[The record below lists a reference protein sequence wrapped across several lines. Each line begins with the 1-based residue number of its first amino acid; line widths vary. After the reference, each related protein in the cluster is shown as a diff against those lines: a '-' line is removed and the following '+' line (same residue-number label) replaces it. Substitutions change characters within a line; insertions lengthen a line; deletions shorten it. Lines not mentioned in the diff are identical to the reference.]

1 MYAVLSNSGLAAR
14 VFPAQA
20 SAAKPAPLRKL
31 EVGAGG
37 AVALFS
43 GPSWPAL
50 PTYARSRP
58 CLVAVSCRDPP
69 HKPSWP
75 ALPTS
80 VCSRAGSLLLACRDP
95 LSSSGSI

>member
-50 PTYARSRP
+50 PRYAHQGLNF
-58 CLVAVSCRDPP
+58 CF
-69 HKPSWP
+69 WP
-75 ALPTS
+75 AEFLCPALGPFQALHS
-80 VCSRAGSLLLACRDP
+80 ACC
-95 LSSSGSI
+95 G